1 LPTSSGRDSRRP
13 DVFILGAHL
22 SVLACYI
29 HSLPASS
36 TVSPISLPVQTMD
49 VLLSPQPPV
58 FPLQRDNYRLSP
70 QRSVSPM
77 HGMAPRK
84 RKADADGDETMSPL
98 SSPAASTR
106 PLARPMKKSRTNDI
120 VGRPLALPRLLE
132 TLDASQLRAVLAR
145 ICEQHPQI
153 GHEVTAGAPRP
164 SVPSVLDVLQDY
176 LDKLKAAFPYGQ
188 SSADYTYYR
197 IKEPMVAFTDA
208 LTDFTPQFLPPSESQ
223 PTKSLQYLDGA
234 TKLVHE
240 LPNWES
246 QAYRHHKDGAY
257 DELSRA
263 WALVINEAGK
273 RGGGINLH
281 SGGWDQTLSR
291 HNEQSGG
298 RLGQAMSAMG
308 SNVGWMASNNVQQ
321 PSILN
326 QLISGAYGSAVRH
339 QTWQN
344 PFEEPKPRVSLW
356 TAREI
361 ATMASKLDKQLGPE
375 YISSRS
381 GPGGSLVHYLTAE
394 KCIGLANEVFGF
406 NGWSS
411 SIQNIQVDFADE
423 NPQTQRVSIGLS
435 VIVRVTLRDGTYHED
450 IGYGSIENARGKAMA
465 FEKAKKEGTTDGL
478 KRALRSFGNV
488 LGNCIYDKDYVKQV
502 TKVKAQP
509 VKRFD
514 QDNLHRHADFATEKR
529 KESRIKP
536 EPPLPTPIPQH
547 QQQQQQSKTE
557 MLKAES
563 FEDFLGELDENDF
576 CVPGDGYPDEIVLP
590 GPAAGRPPDRGG
602 GGWGGGGGGGA
613 GCGRPTPQTPTS
625 AEGQAR
631 RVTQQPQVSRPAPA
645 LAPAAA
651 AAPPHLPQQSEP
663 VAFFSAR
670 SVRANS
676 ESNAGKQLFNP
687 KAESPSIR
695 KTAGIDHSSSRPVG
709 RNGQHV
715 EPAASQQSGVTT
727 TTTPGRPACARG
739 PVGNVV
745 NPSLDQAR
753 RIGAPGGAGS
763 PLANRSS
770 YKPPSMKRPLA
781 GMEGRSPL
789 GDVVGNVA
797 AVTAAEGGVD
807 VKRSKRSRVTIK
819 MLSHL
824 LLLLK
829 KMLRRHLLSTALMTL
844 QRTMLLPIAQQLTQ
858 PHTFTLQN
866 SVRLITRFQS
876 LQRVAQLR
884 LQIANTLI
892 FPFAI
897 GSLRGAVL
905 SASTL

>member
-1 LPTSSGRDSRRP
+1 
-13 DVFILGAHL
+13 
-22 SVLACYI
+22 
-29 HSLPASS
+29 
-36 TVSPISLPVQTMD
+36 MMN

-58 FPLQRDNYRLSP
+58 FPHQRENYRLSP
-70 QRSVSPM
+70 QRSVSPL

-106 PLARPMKKSRTNDI
+106 SLARPMKKSRTNDI

-132 TLDASQLRAVLAR
+132 TLDATQLRAALVR
-145 ICEQHPQI
+145 ICDQHPQI

-164 SVPSVLDVLQDY
+164 SAPSVLDVLQDY
-176 LDKLKAAFPYGQ
+176 LDNLKAAFPYGQ
-188 SSADYTYYR
+188 SSPDYTYYR
-197 IKEPMVAFTDA
+197 IKESMVAFTDA
-208 LTDFTPQFLPPSESQ
+208 LSDFTPQFLPPTESQ
-223 PTKSLQYLDGA
+223 PMKSLQYLDGA

-240 LPNWES
+240 LPDWES
-246 QAYRHHKDGAY
+246 QAYRHHKDSAY
-257 DELSRA
+257 EELSKA

-298 RLGQAMSAMG
+298 RLGLAMSAMG
-308 SNVGWMASNNVQQ
+308 SNVGWMASNVQQ

-326 QLISGAYGSAVRH
+326 QLISGSSGDQH
-339 QTWQN
+339 QSWAN

-381 GPGGSLVHYLTAE
+381 GPGGSLVHYLSAE

-488 LGNCIYDKDYVKQV
+488 LGNCVYDKDYVKQV

-514 QDNLHRHADFATEKR
+514 QDNLHRHADFATTRQEP
-529 KESRIKP
+529 SIKSEAAGP
-536 EPPLPTPIPQH
+536 TLPPPPPPPPPPP
-547 QQQQQQSKTE
+547 QQQQQQQGQPKTE

-563 FEDFLGELDENDF
+563 FEDFLGD
-576 CVPGDGYPDEIVLP
+576 C
-590 GPAAGRPPDRGG
+590 AAWACGGEATRSRGG
-602 GGWGGGGGGGA
+602 GIGN
-613 GCGRPTPQTPTS
+613 GRPTPQTPTS
-625 AEGQAR
+625 AEGHPK
-631 RVTQQPQVSRPAPA
+631 RVTQQQQVPRPAP
-645 LAPAAA
+645 PAAHPY
-651 AAPPHLPQQSEP
+651 APLPPCPPQAET

-676 ESNAGKQLFNP
+676 ESSTGKQLFNP

-715 EPAASQQSGVTT
+715 EPAPAASQSAG
-727 TTTPGRPACARG
+727 TTTPGRPTAGVARG
-739 PVGNVV
+739 PLGNVV

-753 RIGAPGGAGS
+753 RIGAPGGGGS

-781 GMEGRSPL
+781 VAPEGRSPL
-789 GDVVGNVA
+789 GDVVANVA
-797 AVTAAEGGVD
+797 AVTAEGGV
-807 VKRSKRSRVTIK
+807 KRSGPRLEGIGRGDVDVEL
-819 MLSHL
+819 MNQL
-824 LLLLK
+824 LLLV
-829 KMLRRHLLSTALMTL
+829 KMVRR
-844 QRTMLLPIAQQLTQ
+844 R
-858 PHTFTLQN
+858 
-866 SVRLITRFQS
+866 R
-876 LQRVAQLR
+876 RV
-884 LQIANTLI
+884 
-892 FPFAI
+892 
-897 GSLRGAVL
+897 GAVAVVAEQL
-905 SASTL
+905 EA